1 MLERQ
6 PGKNQNGGI
15 NKMENLEA
23 ARKLTDIAE
32 NLKALTG
39 MMALIDI
46 SNSQVKNFFIN
57 ATLSTVIDSLRNQ
70 TEAISSLSDE
80 LVVLDGEE
88 E

>member
-1 MLERQ
+1 
-6 PGKNQNGGI
+6 
-15 NKMENLEA
+15 MENLEA

-70 TEAISSLSDE
+70 TEVISSLSDE
-80 LVVLDGEE
+80 LVELDGEE
-88 E
+88 

>member
-1 MLERQ
+1 
-6 PGKNQNGGI
+6 
-15 NKMENLEA
+15 MENLEA

-80 LVVLDGEE
+80 LVELDGEE
-88 E
+88 

>member
-1 MLERQ
+1 
-6 PGKNQNGGI
+6 
-15 NKMENLEA
+15 MENLEA
-23 ARKLTDIAE
+23 ARKSTDIAE

-80 LVVLDGEE
+80 LVGLDRKEK
-88 E
+88 

>member
-1 MLERQ
+1 
-6 PGKNQNGGI
+6 
-15 NKMENLEA
+15 MENLEA

-70 TEAISSLSDE
+70 TEAISSLRDE

>member
-1 MLERQ
+1 
-6 PGKNQNGGI
+6 
-15 NKMENLEA
+15 MENLEA

-57 ATLSTVIDSLRNQ
+57 ATLSTVIDRLRNQ

>member
-1 MLERQ
+1 
-6 PGKNQNGGI
+6 
-15 NKMENLEA
+15 MENLET
-23 ARKLTDIAE
+23 ARKLTAIAE

-80 LVVLDGEE
+80 LVELDGEE
-88 E
+88 

>member
-1 MLERQ
+1 
-6 PGKNQNGGI
+6 
-15 NKMENLEA
+15 MENLEI

>member
-1 MLERQ
+1 
-6 PGKNQNGGI
+6 
-15 NKMENLEA
+15 MENLEA

>member
-1 MLERQ
+1 
-6 PGKNQNGGI
+6 
-15 NKMENLEA
+15 MENLEA

-57 ATLSTVIDSLRNQ
+57 ATLSTVIDSRRNQ

>member
-1 MLERQ
+1 
-6 PGKNQNGGI
+6 
-15 NKMENLEA
+15 MENLEA

-80 LVVLDGEE
+80 LVGLDGEE

>member
-1 MLERQ
+1 
-6 PGKNQNGGI
+6 
-15 NKMENLEA
+15 MENLEA

-80 LVVLDGEE
+80 LVVLDREE
-88 E
+88 K

>member
-1 MLERQ
+1 
-6 PGKNQNGGI
+6 
-15 NKMENLEA
+15 MENLEI

-70 TEAISSLSDE
+70 TEVISSLSDE
-80 LVVLDGEE
+80 LVELDREE
-88 E
+88 